1 MLRRMIYQ
9 VHLWI
14 GIALG
19 LYVLMMS
26 VTGSAIVAR
35 RELIPLMVPQ
45 SVAVAGERLDPGQL
59 ERVVRTLYPDSR
71 VVDIHEDL
79 RPARRPGTGYSR
91 GPIDPSLARPD
102 QVTLERDGEVRTRLF
117 NPFTGEDLGDEQP
130 WTLKL
135 LVWTTELHADLLG
148 GPTGRTI
155 NGYFGLAFTVLV
167 ISGLV
172 TWTMRGRRHFYIRRH
187 IDWRRQTL
195 QLHSAFGFWPFLLL
209 LLWAVSGLYLTFP
222 TAFNAML
229 EIFFPAVDGFSERAD
244 QITAW
249 LSTAHFGRFG
259 GLGIR
264 WTWILLGLV
273 PAVLFVSGL
282 ILWSISVVKPW
293 LKRRRL
299 QQSA

>member
-35 RELIPLMVPQ
+35 RELIPLLVPQ
-45 SVAVAGERLDPGQL
+45 SVAVAGERLDHDQL
-59 ERVVRTLYPDSR
+59 ERAARKANPDSR
-71 VVDIHEDL
+71 VLDIHEDL
-79 RPARRPGTGYSR
+79 RPARRPGNGYGR
-91 GPIDPSLARPD
+91 GPIDPSLARPV
-102 QVTLERDGEVRTRLF
+102 QVTLERDGEATTRLF

-130 WTLKL
+130 WALKL
-135 LVWTTELHADLLG
+135 LVWTTDLHADLLG
-148 GPTGRTI
+148 GTTGRTI
-155 NGYFGLAFTVLV
+155 NGYLGLAFTVLLL
-167 ISGLV
+167 SGLV
-172 TWTMRGRRHFYIRRH
+172 TWTMRGRRHFFIRRH

-195 QLHSAFGFWPFLLL
+195 QLHSSFGFWPFLLL

-222 TAFNAML
+222 TPFNAVL
-229 EIFFPAVDGFSERAD
+229 EGFFPAVDGFSERAD

-249 LSTAHFGRFG
+249 LATAHFGRFG

-264 WTWILLGLV
+264 WTWIVLGLV
-273 PAVLFVSGL
+273 PAALFVSGL

-293 LKRRRL
+293 LRR
-299 QQSA
+299 QSLRRQA

>member
-19 LYVLMMS
+19 LYVLVMS

-35 RELIPLMVPQ
+35 RELLPLMVPQ
-45 SVAVAGERLDPGQL
+45 SVAVTGERLELGQL
-59 ERVVRTLYPDSR
+59 EQAVRKVHPDSR
-71 VVDIHEDL
+71 VLDISEDL
-79 RPARRPGTGYSR
+79 RPARRAGSGYARGT
-91 GPIDPSLARPD
+91 IDPSLARPD
-102 QVTLERDGEVRTRLF
+102 RITLERDGVIRTRLF

-130 WTLKL
+130 WTLRL
-135 LVWTTELHADLLG
+135 LLWTTELHADLLG
-148 GPTGRTI
+148 GTTGRTI
-155 NGYFGLAFTVLV
+155 NGYLGLAFTLLLL
-167 ISGLV
+167 SGLV
-172 TWTMRGRRHFYIRRH
+172 TWTMRGRRHFFVRRH

-195 QLHSAFGFWPFLLL
+195 QLHSSFGFWPFLLL

-222 TAFNAML
+222 TAFNAVL
-229 EIFFPAVDGFSERAD
+229 EVFFPAVDGFSERAD
-244 QITAW
+244 QVTAW

-264 WTWILLGLV
+264 WTWIILGLV
-273 PAVLFVSGL
+273 PAILFVSGL

-293 LKRRRL
+293 LKRRHL
-299 QQSA
+299 QREA

>member
-19 LYVLMMS
+19 LYVLVMS

-35 RELIPLMVPQ
+35 RELLPLMVPQ
-45 SVAVAGERLDPGQL
+45 SVAVAGERLELGQL
-59 ERVVRTLYPDSR
+59 EQAVRKVHPDSR
-71 VVDIHEDL
+71 VLDISEDL
-79 RPARRPGTGYSR
+79 RPARRAGSGYAR
-91 GPIDPSLARPD
+91 GAIDPSLARPD
-102 QVTLERDGEVRTRLF
+102 RITLERDGVVRTRLF

-130 WTLKL
+130 WTLRL
-135 LVWTTELHADLLG
+135 LLWTTELHADLLG
-148 GPTGRTI
+148 GTTGRTI
-155 NGYFGLAFTVLV
+155 NGYLGLAFTLLLL
-167 ISGLV
+167 SGLV
-172 TWTMRGRRHFYIRRH
+172 TWTMRGRRHFFIRRH

-195 QLHSAFGFWPFLLL
+195 QLHSSFGFWPFLLL

-222 TAFNAML
+222 TAFNAVL
-229 EIFFPAVDGFSERAD
+229 EVFFPAVDGFSERAD
-244 QITAW
+244 RITAW

-264 WTWILLGLV
+264 WTWIILGLV

-299 QQSA
+299 AREA

>member
-1 MLRRMIYQ
+1 MFRRMIYQ

-35 RELIPLMVPQ
+35 RELIPLMVAQ
-45 SVAVAGERLDPGQL
+45 SVAIAGERMDHDQL
-59 ERVVRTLYPDSR
+59 ERAARKVYPDSR
-71 VVDIHEDL
+71 VLDIHEDL
-79 RPARRPGTGYSR
+79 RPVRSGGYGNRR
-91 GPIDPSLARPD
+91 GPIDPSLARPA
-102 QVTLERDGEVRTRLF
+102 QVTLERDGTTRTRLI

-148 GPTGRTI
+148 GTTGRTI
-155 NGYFGLAFTVLV
+155 NGYLGLVFVLLLL
-167 ISGLV
+167 SGLV
-172 TWTMRGRRHFYIRRH
+172 TWTMRGRRHFFIRRH

-195 QLHSAFGFWPFLLL
+195 QLHSSSGFWPFLLL
-209 LLWAVSGLYLTFP
+209 LLWGISGIYLTFP
-222 TAFNAML
+222 AAFNVVL
-229 EIFFPAVDGFSERAD
+229 EVFFPAVDGFSERAD
-244 QITAW
+244 RITAW

-264 WTWILLGLV
+264 WTWIVLGLV

-293 LKRRRL
+293 LKRQSLRR
-299 QQSA
+299 QA

>member
-35 RELIPLMVPQ
+35 RELIRLMVPQ
-45 SVAVAGERLDPGQL
+45 SVAVAGERLELGQL
-59 ERVVRTLYPDSR
+59 EQAVRKAHPDSQ
-71 VVDIHEDL
+71 VLDISEDL
-79 RPARRPGTGYSR
+79 RPVRRPGSGYAR
-91 GPIDPSLARPD
+91 GTIDPSLARPD
-102 QVTLERDGEVRTRLF
+102 RITLERDGVVRTRLF

-130 WTLKL
+130 WTLRL
-135 LVWTTELHADLLG
+135 LEWTTELHADLLG
-148 GPTGRTI
+148 GTTGRTI
-155 NGYFGLAFTVLV
+155 NGYLGLAFTLLLL
-167 ISGLV
+167 SGIV
-172 TWTMRGRRHFYIRRH
+172 TWTMRGRRHFFIRRH

-195 QLHSAFGFWPFLLL
+195 QLHSSFGFWPFLLL

-222 TAFNAML
+222 AAFNVVL
-229 EIFFPAVDGFSERAD
+229 EVFFPAVDGFSERAD

-264 WTWILLGLV
+264 WTWIVLGLV

-293 LKRRRL
+293 LKRRRP
-299 QQSA
+299 SEA